1 VFLMTRGLPLLFE
14 LGLTIFCLI
23 DCVQT
28 PATITRN
35 LPKWAWI
42 ALILV
47 FPLIGS
53 IAWLIVGRP
62 GAADRDGRPSGD
74 QPGHDRYPRSRR
86 PRSIAPDDDPE
97 FLRELGRLNTEH
109 KEPPTD

>member
-28 PATITRN
+28 PPTTARN

-42 ALILV
+42 ALIVV

-53 IAWLIVGRP
+53 IAWLISGRP
-62 GAADRDGRPSGD
+62 SAADRAKRHSGLRHPRP
-74 QPGHDRYPRSRR
+74 
-86 PRSIAPDDDPE
+86 IAPDDDPD
-97 FLRELGRLNTEH
+97 FLRELGRLNGKHE
-109 KEPPTD
+109 EPPKD